1 MYFNFANGCIFLP
14 KGIDKRNP
22 GGVKFNP
29 YTSQGVKQDAF
40 WGDQYKVGQKMRI
53 YCRGIKMDPEQYE
66 MVVKELIQSKLRE
79 DCPQANL
86 TVIHNAKCHGKSGH
100 EHQID
105 VLVELVIAGVRLK
118 IPVECKRY
126 SRNVGIDDIMEFAS
140 RIDDISAHKGIL
152 VSTIGFER
160 GAVRFAA
167 SKGIALVLVCNYS
180 WQVIMEHRLPVS
192 QKESE
197 QIKKDFML
205 KRRRTFEKILKEI
218 FSDKSIEEFFP
229 QAVQQLTECEVNLR
243 NQYNT
248 LSKPSKAKS
257 EYPYNQ
263 IAFGFVIQS
272 DDVLGSIYRTAH
284 VPIHDTIWLD
294 ASGLLSFFAIGLAK

>member
-1 MYFNFANGCIFLP
+1 MPRMVKNQERKAKGKGHSFRFAAQ
-14 KGIDKRNP
+14 P
-22 GGVKFNP
+22 GALGDAGLRFGLF
-29 YTSQGVKQDAF
+29 SQGVKQDAF

-218 FSDKSIEEFFP
+218 FSDKNFSRKLFS
-229 QAVQQLTECEVNLR
+229 NLR
-243 NQYNT
+243 N
-248 LSKPSKAKS
+248 
-257 EYPYNQ
+257 
-263 IAFGFVIQS
+263 VR
-272 DDVLGSIYRTAH
+272 SIYETN
-284 VPIHDTIWLD
+284 TILYL
-294 ASGLLSFFAIGLAK
+294 SQVKRNLNIPTTKLLLVL